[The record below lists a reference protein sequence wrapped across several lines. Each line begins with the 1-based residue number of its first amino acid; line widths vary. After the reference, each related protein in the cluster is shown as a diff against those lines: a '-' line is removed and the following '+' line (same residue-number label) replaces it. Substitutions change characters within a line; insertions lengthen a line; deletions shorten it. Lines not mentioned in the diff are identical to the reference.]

1 MNKDYFDWRFGITS
15 LQLKPLGRVCILV
28 GQWQT
33 VYEEWLNGL
42 QTDYWV
48 VDAWGLW
55 YTAYCVS
62 ILGCLWWLGAYCN
75 LYAFGD
81 SDRGAWTPHKN
92 PDGFLPDLAGEG
104 FGKTEREWWL
114 VQCVM
119 GLAQDNKVSKFQ
131 HCRILARR
139 IRCRLTWGRSQN
151 MMLMCGCNL
160 VNQHQ

>member
-1 MNKDYFDWRFGITS
+1 MEKYRRIPKNKIRRILKMNKDYFDWRFGITRYYQFAIKAPWS
-15 LQLKPLGRVCILV
+15 GMHSGWAMTDCVWRMA
-28 GQWQT
+28 
-33 VYEEWLNGL
+33 EWST

-62 ILGCLWWLGAYCN
+62 ILGCRWWLGAYCN
-75 LYAFGD
+75 LYACGD

-92 PDGFLPDLAGEG
+92 PDGFLPDLAGGG

-114 VQCVM
+114 IQCVM

-131 HCRILARR
+131 HV
-139 IRCRLTWGRSQN
+139 WS
-151 MMLMCGCNL
+151 
-160 VNQHQ
+160 